1 MEVDLHMWPAGAEIL
16 QRRRQPLNTA
26 VTFDSQPQPGLLWF
40 VTVRRARAICG
51 STGWPAVRGFPLR
64 SKTQRLALTH
74 KETKAKALFQIAE
87 LVRQGGLGLVQAAAA
102 PASEPLF
109 RNACSVFRCLISIMK
124 VLHFAMS
131 NLRLRNIQ

>member
-1 MEVDLHMWPAGAEIL
+1 VVRYSPAGRGDLRQHLVGQL
-16 QRRRQPLNTA
+16 QQ
-26 VTFDSQPQPGLLWF
+26 D
-40 VTVRRARAICG
+40 
-51 STGWPAVRGFPLR
+51 FPLR
-64 SKTQRLALTH
+64 RKAQRLALTH

-87 LVRQGGLGLVQAAAA
+87 LVRQGGLGLVQGRCRA
-102 PASEPLF
+102 ASEPLF